1 MLELP
6 QKRWPLLVRS
16 KLRASSLELVLAQ
29 GDRQLAR
36 ATCRAWLRANGS
48 GCRAGF
54 RGIAAVQRVEGGPK
68 LRPLGAG
75 RRCLAGSALSAG
87 VCRAVT
93 SSIAWH
99 RAHVVAKQSMWAWA
113 RALG

>member
-54 RGIAAVQRVEGGPK
+54 RGIAARAARRGWLPI
-68 LRPLGAG
+68 PPTG
-75 RRCLAGSALSAG
+75 RGTALPRRFRLVCRCLQGCD
-87 VCRAVT
+87 V
-93 SSIAWH
+93 
-99 RAHVVAKQSMWAWA
+99 
-113 RALG
+113 